1 MQAPDAASAALLNR
15 VAELEK
21 EQEVLKNEQE
31 LHHSEVAVLHLK
43 LADEVTLRQDLSKR
57 VAALEE
63 MIAAAATIFSR

>member
-1 MQAPDAASAALLNR
+1 VLLNR

-21 EQEVLKNEQE
+21 EQEVLKSEQE
-31 LHHSEVAVLHLK
+31 LHHSEVTVLHLR

-63 MIAAAATIFSR
+63 MIAAAATILSR